1 MQRRLTQLF
10 PFLLGRQEQENEEN
24 VQVHEE
30 VEAVDRATDEQL
42 QELREQTKEIFKGK
56 SWTRIVCLNDALPEE
71 KKAWPIA
78 PDLADE
84 YDTMFTIDED
94 ALPESQPAFDPYAFA
109 KTNPDPQVGAWSLPE
124 QKFKELCQKVSAV
137 RKRIKEKAEE

>member
-10 PFLLGRQEQENEEN
+10 PNLLGRFGQQNDGEDQAPEEN
-24 VQVHEE
+24 D
-30 VEAVDRATDEQL
+30 AVDRATEEQL
-42 QELREQTKEIFKGK
+42 QELREQTEDIFKGK
-56 SWTRIVCLNDALPEE
+56 FWTRIVCLNDALPEE

-94 ALPESQPAFDPYAFA
+94 ALPESQPPFDP
-109 KTNPDPQVGAWSLPE
+109 
-124 QKFKELCQKVSAV
+124 
-137 RKRIKEKAEE
+137 